1 MKLQESKPAAQQ
13 PYAWGTVIL
22 WVLFAFSL
30 GFAGVVEQRRSLP
43 PIDRSA
49 VGLGAGIM
57 LAILAGV
64 VVGIFKYFK
73 RNPIRRLDV
82 TEGTESTDK
91 YACFLSVGLA
101 FFFLLKALTT
111 QNFGAL
117 TEVVVC
123 GLLGIGVKN
132 GSAASRWIL
141 AVYAFIGPF
150 VVALLGGSG
159 GVWIWPWIFFAVCR
173 SIVAHQRAAKRCA
186 DELAWVYAP
195 TRRPC
200 LTPILSGLDR
210 DDSAETRIKANLS
223 DESKTMPPTQ
233 PTINPIVAPATEPK
247 PSQSSLQELED
258 RCYAQ
263 IAQELETNTVDKG
276 VWTKAYAQAGGD
288 DKQTRALYIKT
299 RFDRLIAMEDAR
311 LETIRMNQSLERQKR
326 IQQCESLLSSKGYKL
341 IPKANG
347 WLVKEPLGGRQPIET
362 LEELEHYAN
371 SRQES

>member
-1 MKLQESKPAAQQ
+1 MLPQSTTTAMTYDKRIAYFVLISLAVPFLLTLVDRWLGVLAADNWAPAA
-13 PYAWGTVIL
+13 
-22 WVLFAFSL
+22 
-30 GFAGVVEQRRSLP
+30 
-43 PIDRSA
+43 
-49 VGLGAGIM
+49 
-57 LAILAGV
+57 
-64 VVGIFKYFK
+64 
-73 RNPIRRLDV
+73 
-82 TEGTESTDK
+82 
-91 YACFLSVGLA
+91 LA
-101 FFFLLKALTT
+101 FGVGWPLNNKTRRGALTGTPYLALCVVYIIVATILRALLNPTFKAGDRYFFLLGLEIVSAYVLSWIAIKTIKQKTT
-111 QNFGAL
+111 AGA
-117 TEVVVC
+117 
-123 GLLGIGVKN
+123 
-132 GSAASRWIL
+132 SASPSSSL
-141 AVYAFIGPF
+141 NPVGPF
-150 VVALLGGSG
+150 
-159 GVWIWPWIFFAVCR
+159 P
-173 SIVAHQRAAKRCA
+173 
-186 DELAWVYAP
+186 
-195 TRRPC
+195 RRPC

-210 DDSAETRIKANLS
+210 NDSAKTRIKTNS
-223 DESKTMPPTQ
+223 SEESKTMPSTQ
-233 PTINPIVAPATEPK
+233 PTINPIVAPATEPEPTQ
-247 PSQSSLQELED
+247 PSPQELED